1 MKKLIK
7 NGFVVD
13 GSGEKRYKAD
23 VLINGDKIEKIGI

>member
-7 NGFVVD
+7 NGFVID

-23 VLINGDKIEKIGI
+23 VLVMEIKLKK